1 MSATPRL
8 VAVTGASGMIG
19 RHLCEHF
26 QGRGWRV
33 RALVRTPAAR
43 RDIPGVDTRRIDL
56 PDDFPDDALDGAD
69 VVVHAAYATQQ
80 VDRETSNR
88 VNMLGTRRVV
98 DAARRSGARLVFV
111 SSLSAHEG
119 ALSSY
124 GRGKLALEKTLDRA
138 RDLIIRPGLVLAADG
153 GLGFRMWRTVARS
166 PIIPIFDGGKQETQT
181 IHIDDLC
188 LGIANA
194 IEAGT
199 TGLLTLAEPD
209 GISLRALLTLFAQS
223 LETDPMFVSL
233 PAKPSLWLLRLVELT
248 RLPLP
253 VSSENLLGLMSMRTA
268 EAAASATR
276 VGVRMR
282 PARESVESLAPLVR
296 ASLGGTA

>member
-1 MSATPRL
+1 
-8 VAVTGASGMIG
+8 
-19 RHLCEHF
+19 
-26 QGRGWRV
+26 
-33 RALVRTPAAR
+33 VRTPAAR
-43 RDIPGVDTRRIDL
+43 RDTPGLDTRRIDL
-56 PDDFPDDALDGAD
+56 PDEFPDDALGGAD

-80 VDRETSNR
+80 VDRETSIR

-98 DAARRSGARLVFV
+98 DAARRSGTRLVFV

-124 GRGKLALEKTLDRA
+124 GRGKLAVEATLDPA

-153 GLGFRMWRTVARS
+153 GLAFRMWRSVARS
-166 PIIPIFDGGKQETQT
+166 PIIPLFDGGEQETQT

-209 GISLRALLTLFAQS
+209 GITLRALLTLFAQS
-223 LETDPMFVSL
+223 LEKDPTFVSL
-233 PAKPSLWLLRLVELT
+233 PSRPSQWLLRLVELT

-253 VSSENLLGLMSMRTA
+253 VSSENLLGLMSLRTA
-268 EAAASATR
+268 EAGASASR
-276 VGVRMR
+276 VGLRVR
-282 PARESVESLAPLVR
+282 PSHESVESLAPLVR
-296 ASLGGTA
+296 ASLGGAA